1 MLLPSKLY
9 SAVRMLKKL
18 TDSKTLSQSRCVI
31 ARDAG
36 YTRADATGT
45 KIVCLFFARGCCPY
59 G

>member
-1 MLLPSKLY
+1 MLLPSELTDLQMG
-9 SAVRMLKKL
+9 VDKL

-36 YTRADATGT
+36 YTRADATNNRFT
-45 KIVCLFFARGCCPY
+45 CLFFARGCCPY